1 MNSVTETKEYI
12 AEAFQDIAEIV
23 EKSVGAVG
31 LVSKKLILNDLKVLT
46 EKWTACQIAYREQK
60 QELEALRKQNTDLEQ
75 SHKLLSGQLTELT
88 KEVRGNK

>member
-31 LVSKKLILNDLKVLT
+31 LVSK
-46 EKWTACQIAYREQK
+46 
-60 QELEALRKQNTDLEQ
+60 
-75 SHKLLSGQLTELT
+75 S
-88 KEVRGNK
+88 